1 MPVPMVAN
9 FRGAGTGRWE
19 GRGAKVFLQIL
30 TDQLTPTW
38 TRWGRLC
45 PPKSLLALQI
55 FKPSD
60 IPVNFIFLSRFTI
73 LSTYHYL
80 FFFFFSFF
88 FFFEVLSR
96 NYEKLFWGNFIYI
109 NSREV
114 VQIVVHSHFEWVSS
128 LLDQELNWYLIG
140 NSNSSWTDKH
150 SSHFSTAKEI
160 SVKARN
166 Y

>member
-80 FFFFFSFF
+80 FFFFSFLF
-88 FFFEVLSR
+88 QVLSR
-96 NYEKLFWGNFIYI
+96 NYKKLFLGDLEEWKMEKKKGLYHD
-109 NSREV
+109 SRSWA
-114 VQIVVHSHFEWVSS
+114 HTTFSF
-128 LLDQELNWYLIG
+128 LKFLIL
-140 NSNSSWTDKH
+140 
-150 SSHFSTAKEI
+150 FF
-160 SVKARN
+160 
-166 Y
+166 